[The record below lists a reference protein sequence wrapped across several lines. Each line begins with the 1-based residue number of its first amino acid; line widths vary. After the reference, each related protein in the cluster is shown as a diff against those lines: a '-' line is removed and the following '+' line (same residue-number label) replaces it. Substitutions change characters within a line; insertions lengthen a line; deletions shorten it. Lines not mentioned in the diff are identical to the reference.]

1 MQILTRTIALLA
13 CLSLS
18 VQGWAQSVPAID
30 APRDATPATKAVL
43 AEAERNLPP
52 EDGQDFEFAQRGFIA
67 TWPEGVIKKAN
78 GTPSFD
84 LTGND
89 FITAA
94 APDTVHPSLWRQNR
108 VLGHE
113 GLYKVTDGLYQ
124 VRNFDNSNVSFIET
138 PSGWI
143 VIDPLTVS
151 EVAAAAWQLLRT
163 HVADKPI
170 LAVIYTH
177 THTDHFAGIAG
188 MVDPAD
194 VASGKVQIIAPKGFV
209 EEVVSEWIIAGP
221 AMGRRAFYQFGYF
234 LPRGPKGHAGMGMGT
249 AIAAGEQ
256 VFIPPTREIERTG
269 ESITIDGIEVVFQM
283 TPGAEAP
290 AEFNIWIPHIKA
302 LCSAETAT
310 STLHNVQTLRGA
322 KVRDAK
328 AWADYLTE
336 TLRLWGDDVEV
347 LFASH
352 HWPRFGNDVIRT
364 HLGNQRDAYKYIHD
378 QTVRRMNKGETPTE
392 IAEGLVL
399 PPALQKDWSVRG
411 YYGTVSHNSKAV
423 YDRYMGWYDGVPANL
438 NPYPPVERA
447 TKMVAAIGGRKAL
460 HKQAQAAF
468 DAGDYRWAVELANI
482 GVFSD
487 PTDTVSRRI
496 LADSYEQ
503 LGYQSESAVWRNIY
517 LSGAK
522 ELRQGRPDG
531 YIETGPNYLMQ
542 ATPMADFLDLLET
555 TLVPER
561 AGATTL
567 AFNIVDSVS
576 GDHFAITLRN
586 SVIVSEKGVT
596 IADAPT
602 LTAPKPVLLGI
613 LFGQAP
619 LDAMIAGG
627 YVKLDGDG
635 APIRTLIPMLERPTI
650 DFNIIEP

>member
-627 YVKLDGDG
+627 YAKLDGDG